1 MEIYVAEQEGIH
13 VVHLTGRWDAYST
26 AYFEETCNDHIG
38 KGMRHMVLNLADVDY
53 ISSLGL
59 RGLLNIGKSLDPL
72 GGAIVICTLRPHIRK
87 LFIGSGFSSLFA
99 EYPDIVSARTAL
111 QKNI

>member
-1 MEIYVAEQEGIH
+1 MEIHVDIDSDIH
-13 VVHLTGRWDAYST
+13 IVHLIGRWDAYST
-26 AYFEETCNDHIG
+26 AQFEGACMEYIE
-38 KGMRHMVLNLADVDY
+38 KGMRRMILDLADVDY

-72 GGAIVICTLRPHIRK
+72 NGTIVICTLQPHLRK

-99 EYPDIVSARTAL
+99 EYPDLESARKAL
-111 QKNI
+111 QKK